1 MRKGLNSLFFF
12 LIPCLS
18 SVPVQPFIREG
29 KPGEN
34 QIPFSGN
41 PVPRKQEFLKERCLV
56 CYRPINVIQ
65 AYAGVISIPYHD
77 IMQQALWCWS
87 IVLGSCTLCTRIL
100 AVSAICTSWVLEF
113 WLPKRKIHWEE
124 TDYSSQ
130 KSPVLPTWFPI
141 PGKRGRIAQQWVRRL
156 SSASS
161 STMSNITGTPIS
173 PIFLL
178 PLTPFH
184 IILT

>member
-77 IMQQALWCWS
+77 IMQQAL
-87 IVLGSCTLCTRIL
+87 
-100 AVSAICTSWVLEF
+100 
-113 WLPKRKIHWEE
+113 
-124 TDYSSQ
+124 
-130 KSPVLPTWFPI
+130 
-141 PGKRGRIAQQWVRRL
+141 
-156 SSASS
+156 
-161 STMSNITGTPIS
+161 
-173 PIFLL
+173 
-178 PLTPFH
+178 
-184 IILT
+184 